1 MAIRVRRTMPRTT
14 QLRTS
19 DRVSIMELLARYARC
34 LDSGDL
40 DGYVSNFAPDGVL
53 FGKHAGHD
61 QIREYVGRVIERRN
75 ADPTRRMHFVGFPVI
90 DGNSQR
96 ATVHSYLLWVQLGAE
111 SPVSA
116 AAEYTDTCVKRNG
129 RWVFESRALTR
140 LAGRS

>member
-1 MAIRVRRTMPRTT
+1 MPRTT
-14 QLRTS
+14 QLSTN
-19 DRVSIMELLARYARC
+19 DRVSIMDLLARYARC

-40 DGYVSNFAPDGVL
+40 DGYVNNFAPDGVL
-53 FGKHAGHD
+53 FGDHAGHA
-61 QIREYVGRVIERRN
+61 QIREYVGKVIDRRK
-75 ADPTRRMHFVGFPVI
+75 ADPARRMHFVGAPTI

-116 AAEYTDTCVKRNG
+116 AAEYIDTCIKLNG
-129 RWVFESRALTR
+129 RWVFESRTLTR